1 MISLIF
7 YHYTFFTFSPSDL
20 MPPDYMLQLALQTAG
35 KTHTENGVEVKV
47 IDLRTL
53 APLDK
58 DTFLESVART
68 KGVVVVHEANRT
80 LGIDAEISAIHWQKK
95 PLIAWMRLLHMSPL
109 RTSPR
114 FLPLR
119 HWRNSICRRW
129 RRSSPSWSE
138 HWRTEVRFPV
148 GGCLASMTAPTT
160 LKSEAQDPQGPGG
173 LHVVQRSEG
182 ASRQELLCQQIFPC
196 LAQASVTH
204 VPVKGTSV
212 PLPVFRRCG
221 ISRGST
227 NQNWFRVYGGSA

>member
-1 MISLIF
+1 MSRPKSNTL
-7 YHYTFFTFSPSDL
+7 L
-20 MPPDYMLQLALQTAG
+20 MTLLHCQPCQPKKLRRPEFLAQ
-35 KTHTENGVEVKV
+35 KV
-47 IDLRTL
+47 IRSFQASWRSSGDC
-53 APLDK
+53 
-58 DTFLESVART
+58 FL
-68 KGVVVVHEANRT
+68 
-80 LGIDAEISAIHWQKK
+80 
-95 PLIAWMRLLHMSPL
+95 L
-109 RTSPR
+109 RTSSG
-114 FLPLR
+114 
-119 HWRNSICRRW
+119 SICRRW

-160 LKSEAQDPQGPGG
+160 PKSEAQDPQGPGA

-182 ASRQELLCQQIFPC
+182 ASRQELFCQQIFPC